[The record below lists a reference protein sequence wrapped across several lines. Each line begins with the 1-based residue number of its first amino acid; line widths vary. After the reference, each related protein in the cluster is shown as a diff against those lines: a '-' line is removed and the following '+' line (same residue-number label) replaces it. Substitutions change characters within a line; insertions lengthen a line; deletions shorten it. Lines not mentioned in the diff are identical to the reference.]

1 MSGDALGAILTMVTA
16 LQEGVAR
23 LERSQEKLESNQEK
37 LERNQEKLER
47 NQEKL
52 ERGHERLRI
61 DVMERMDRLDNA
73 LTSIRDDITVNMGR
87 ADHAHEVA
95 DSTRR
100 EVRLLGEQVNAMV
113 RQIQRLQTDVRH
125 LKGEP

>member
-1 MSGDALGAILTMVTA
+1 MSDDALGAILTMVTA

-23 LERSQEKLESNQEK
+23 LERSQEKLE
-37 LERNQEKLER
+37 R

-52 ERGHERLRI
+52 ERGHERLRV
-61 DVMERMDRLDNA
+61 DLMERMDRFDNA
-73 LTSIRDDITVNMGR
+73 LTAIRDDITVNMGR